1 MRKIKNIIS
10 SAFVAI
16 AIGCSSMMTSCTD
29 YLTLYPTNA
38 VILEN
43 YWKTAEDVNSM
54 VATCYSSLA
63 NSDIITRMMI
73 WGELR
78 SDNLVTRTGAS
89 NDLKYIVEA
98 NLLETNGYFKWEHFY
113 KTINYCNLVLQY
125 APGVMEE
132 DPDFTQGDFDVIKGE
147 MYALRALCHFYLVRS
162 FRDIPMGL
170 VAMDS
175 DDQDRNYPQYSPYEA
190 LDIIMA
196 DLDSAT
202 KYCMKT
208 GGWSE
213 SRKNY
218 ARITKDAVYAMK
230 ADVNMWRAAFA
241 QYNILSNDTAKYIST
256 GEPIK
261 YTAADVENYY
271 TQAIENCDSVLVSMK
286 RQVLEEYD
294 ERKLPFTVLDTL
306 TNPYLLIP
314 IRSKEYYSPYDE
326 IFLDVS
332 MMSNDYMTPNE
343 VIFKLDFSS
352 TNKNSAIQ
360 NMYGYN
366 ESNGQFVV
374 PAAAPVGLEADGLW
388 QKSDMRF
395 NAFTN
400 FKYAK
405 SSGGSDSKKI
415 ISITK
420 YNVKTAAIGKDGIEW
435 YGNGNNISDWIFY
448 RKTDVMLMKA
458 TALAYRYHEGDHSEA
473 YALVNAVN
481 KRSVT
486 TVSQQLAEKDY
497 EDQSALKSLVLDERL
512 RELSFEGKRWYDLV
526 RMALCDGSTDKVIEL
541 VKPKFD
547 SGGNAASIKMSS
559 IHSLF
564 CPIYETELKLNPLLK
579 QNPVF
584 ERSSSTEQN

>member
-481 KRSVT
+481 CFATTCRKRLRRSVGFK
-486 TVSQQLAEKDY
+486 VSC
-497 EDQSALKSLVLDERL
+497 SR
-512 RELSFEGKRWYDLV
+512 
-526 RMALCDGSTDKVIEL
+526 
-541 VKPKFD
+541 
-547 SGGNAASIKMSS
+547 
-559 IHSLF
+559 
-564 CPIYETELKLNPLLK
+564 
-579 QNPVF
+579 
-584 ERSSSTEQN
+584 